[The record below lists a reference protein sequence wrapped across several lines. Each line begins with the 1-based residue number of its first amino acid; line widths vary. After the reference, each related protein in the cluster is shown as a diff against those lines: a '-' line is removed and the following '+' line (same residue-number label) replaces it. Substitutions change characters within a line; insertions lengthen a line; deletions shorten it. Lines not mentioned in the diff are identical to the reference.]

1 MGTSIISQRFFSKA
15 ACSLYGKEGK
25 KLLKEKLTIE
35 KGGHFHLCMEGSWQ
49 VCEKLPQGQGGEL
62 CLSAKL
68 RNLGSQTSL
77 ALVEATMVCISPCKE
92 MLQFPGSWG

>member
-25 KLLKEKLTIE
+25 KKLLKEKLTVE
-35 KGGHFHLCMEGSWQ
+35 KGVHFHLCMEGSWQ
-49 VCEKLPQGQGGEL
+49 VCEKLPKGQGGEL
-62 CLSAKL
+62 CLSAKF

-77 ALVEATMVCISPCKE
+77 AVRHPL
-92 MLQFPGSWG
+92 LL